1 MDSRKLRYFMEV
13 VDQGS
18 LSGASAR
25 LRISQAALSKVV
37 RGLETELQV
46 RLLERSAKGISPT
59 TYGKSLYAHAKTV
72 GTALDHARA
81 EIEHL
86 RDRVH
91 SHISIGV
98 LPDLGSD
105 IIPRATEQ
113 FCRDRPSVNV
123 RVIEGVTGDLLAGMR
138 QGEYDFVVGLLTT
151 LDNEAGLR
159 RQGLFNDSLNVIA
172 AADHPLASRRQISLP
187 ELAEFPWVFATF
199 GGSHRMRIRELFGA
213 AGCDPPLPQIE
224 CSSIQFAKS
233 VIRAGRHL
241 GALPLHALTVEI
253 AAGAIKPLPVRSPA
267 LSRRVVAMSLEDRP
281 LSTVGRAL
289 LGEIRRQGRQAAA
302 RAPRS

>member
-18 LSGASAR
+18 LSGASGR

-37 RGLETELQV
+37 RGLESELQV
-46 RLLERSAKGISPT
+46 RLLERSAKGVSPT
-59 TYGKSLYAHAKTV
+59 NYGKSLYAHARTV

-86 RDRVH
+86 RDRAH

-105 IIPRATEQ
+105 IIPRAAAQ
-113 FCRDRPSVNV
+113 FCLDRPSVNV
-123 RVIEGVTGDLLAGMR
+123 RVIEGVTGDLIAGMR
-138 QGEYDFVVGLLTT
+138 QGEHDFIVGLLTS

-159 RQGLFNDSLNVIA
+159 RQVLFNDSLSVIA
-172 AADHPLASRRQISLP
+172 AADHPLATRKQIAAA
-187 ELAEFPWVFATF
+187 ELKEFPWVFATF

-253 AAGAIKPLPVRSPA
+253 GAGVIKPLPVRSSA
-267 LSRRVVAMSLEDRP
+267 LGRKVVAMSLEDRP
-281 LSTVGRAL
+281 LSAVGRAL
-289 LGEIRRQGRQAAA
+289 LAEIRRQGRQAA
-302 RAPRS
+302 